1 MKSRLLVT
9 VIGTLG
15 CLIAWIA
22 ATAEP
27 RTVND
32 GVYTEEQA
40 DVGEALYKE
49 HCLLC
54 HDKKYFRPV
63 LERSAG
69 QPLGIMFTVMST
81 SMPENNPGFLSQKES
96 VDILAYIL
104 SLSRYAPGDTDL
116 DYRDGAL
123 NEVIVEARKK

>member
-9 VIGTLG
+9 AIGTLG

-32 GVYTEEQA
+32 GVYTEDQA

-123 NEVIVEARKK
+123 NDVIVEARKK

>member
-9 VIGTLG
+9 AIGTLG

-123 NEVIVEARKK
+123 NDVIVEARKK